1 MKLNLRNVFKSI
13 SMAEIVAIV
22 VFIIYIVVPISTPA
36 FLAPYVESPLGMIVI
51 FCIIVSLFLFTHPVV
66 AILYL
71 LVAYLLLRRSAAQL
85 APIPQS
91 AYVQFTPT
99 LDEHAAEI
107 KQEEHQKDYV
117 HPLPAEQPLTLEE
130 DIVNKMAPI
139 GKSEMPVFTPVSF
152 KPVSANMN
160 GASPI

>member
-1 MKLNLRNVFKSI
+1 
-13 SMAEIVAIV
+13 MAEIVAII
-22 VFIIYIVVPISTPA
+22 VFIVYIVVPISTPA

-51 FCIIVSLFLFTHPVV
+51 FCIIVALFLFTHPIV
-66 AILYL
+66 AVLYL
-71 LVAYLLLRRSAAQL
+71 LVAYLLLRRSAAEM

-91 AYVQFTPT
+91 AYVQYTPT
-99 LDEHAAEI
+99 LDERKAEL
-107 KQEEHQKDYV
+107 KEEVAQAT
-117 HPLPAEQPLTLEE
+117 PIPPQQPLTLEE

-152 KPVSANMN
+152 KPVASNVN

>member
-1 MKLNLRNVFKSI
+1 MKLNLRSMFKSI
-13 SMAEIVAIV
+13 SMAEMVAIV
-22 VFIIYIVVPISTPA
+22 VFIIYIVVPISTPS
-36 FLAPYVESPLGMIVI
+36 FMAPYVESPLGMIVI
-51 FCIIVSLFLFTHPVV
+51 FCIIVALFLFTHPAV

-71 LVAYLLLRRSAAQL
+71 LVAYLLLRRSAAQMG
-85 APIPQS
+85 PIPQS

-99 LDEHAAEI
+99 VDERAAEI
-107 KQEEHQKDYV
+107 KQETKQMER
-117 HPLPAEQPLTLEE
+117 LPEQPSTLEE

>member
-1 MKLNLRNVFKSI
+1 MKLNLRSMFKSI
-13 SMAEIVAIV
+13 SMAEMVAIV
-22 VFIIYIVVPISTPA
+22 VFIIYIVVPISTPS
-36 FLAPYVESPLGMIVI
+36 FMAPYVESPLGMIVI
-51 FCIIVSLFLFTHPVV
+51 FCIIVALFLFTHPAV
-66 AILYL
+66 AVLYL
-71 LVAYLLLRRSAAQL
+71 LVAYLLLRRSAAQMG
-85 APIPQS
+85 PIPQS

-99 LDEHAAEI
+99 VDERAAEI
-107 KQEEHQKDYV
+107 KQETKQMER
-117 HPLPAEQPLTLEE
+117 LPSEQPSTLEE